1 MKRDTNKARRSLMK
15 AISWESFSFI
25 LTSIIIYLFTG
36 DKRLTIE
43 LTVTCQLIKVFFFY
57 LHERIWHQIPWGK
70 ELC

>member
-1 MKRDTNKARRSLMK
+1 VKRGTSKPHRSLMK

-25 LTSIIIYLFTG
+25 LTSIIVYLFTG

-57 LHERIWHQIPWGK
+57 LHERIWHRTSWGK